1 MVERQN
7 RRVQGEKF
15 QGALEMAGGVAHH
28 LNQPLTIVNNL
39 LNEMLVDASVEGACF
54 DRMLKVQQQVSRMIA
69 ITRKIAAIKRY
80 ESMDYVAGVKIVDI
94 EKSILTTG
102 RRRPGMIKNVLLVD
116 DDREMLLALQE
127 GFARYADSFSVL
139 LAGDG
144 IEALE
149 YLKRQPVSLVV
160 TDLKMPRVDGFELL
174 ATIMA
179 NFPDIPV
186 IIITGYSTPRMEQL
200 ARKGGAVAFVAKPFL
215 IENLARQIISMLRQE
230 ADGGTLHNVSSGM
243 FLQLIEMEQKTCT
256 IRLEEKTFGEKGVL
270 FFVEGELCD
279 ARVGERQGEIAA
291 YEIFAW
297 DNVSLAIQ
305 NDCTVRQNRINK
317 ELSSLLLEGARRSDE
332 LKAQRV
338 ARQGRAPPARIGA
351 IPRRRPAR
359 GSAEN
364 RVHARY
370 PMRGGGRYPG

>member
-1 MVERQN
+1 
-7 RRVQGEKF
+7 
-15 QGALEMAGGVAHH
+15 
-28 LNQPLTIVNNL
+28 
-39 LNEMLVDASVEGACF
+39 
-54 DRMLKVQQQVSRMIA
+54 
-69 ITRKIAAIKRY
+69 
-80 ESMDYVAGVKIVDI
+80 
-94 EKSILTTG
+94 
-102 RRRPGMIKNVLLVD
+102 MIKNVLLVD
-116 DDREMLLALQE
+116 DDRAMLLALQE
-127 GFARYADSFSVL
+127 GFARYGDSFSVL

-186 IIITGYSTPRMEQL
+186 IIITGYSTPEMERL

-215 IENLARQIISMLRQE
+215 IETLARQIVSMLRQE

-256 IRLEEKTFGEKGVL
+256 IRLEEKTSGKKGVL

-279 ARVGERQGEIAA
+279 ARVGERQGQIAA

-317 ELSSLLLEGARRSDE
+317 ELSSLLIEGARRSDE
-332 LKAQRV
+332 LKARRAARHGGPPRPGSGFSPDDALKGVRLKIECTLGIRCEVKDLIQDERWTGRIDRISQSGERLKLGKLALAYIDQGDSRDYLLLPADHAVV
-338 ARQGRAPPARIGA
+338 AVDPKC
-351 IPRRRPAR
+351 PRDKLLQLL
-359 GSAEN
+359 GE
-364 RVHARY
+364 
-370 PMRGGGRYPG
+370 

>member
-1 MVERQN
+1 
-7 RRVQGEKF
+7 
-15 QGALEMAGGVAHH
+15 
-28 LNQPLTIVNNL
+28 
-39 LNEMLVDASVEGACF
+39 
-54 DRMLKVQQQVSRMIA
+54 
-69 ITRKIAAIKRY
+69 
-80 ESMDYVAGVKIVDI
+80 
-94 EKSILTTG
+94 
-102 RRRPGMIKNVLLVD
+102 MIKNVLLVD

-127 GFARYADSFSVL
+127 GFARYSDSFSVL

-256 IRLEEKTFGEKGVL
+256 IRLQEKTFGEKGVL

-279 ARVGERQGEIAA
+279 ARVGERQGEMAA

-297 DNVSLAIQ
+297 DNVSLTIQ

-317 ELSSLLLEGARRSDE
+317 ELSSLLIEGARRADE
-332 LKAQRV
+332 LKAERAARHGDPPRPGSGSVPDDPLQGVRLKIECTLGIRCRVEDVIQDERWTGRVQRIAQSGERLKLGKLSLAYIDRGDSHDYLLLPGDHAVV
-338 ARQGRAPPARIGA
+338 AVNPKC
-351 IPRRRPAR
+351 PRDKLLQLL
-359 GSAEN
+359 GE
-364 RVHARY
+364 
-370 PMRGGGRYPG
+370 

>member
-1 MVERQN
+1 
-7 RRVQGEKF
+7 
-15 QGALEMAGGVAHH
+15 
-28 LNQPLTIVNNL
+28 
-39 LNEMLVDASVEGACF
+39 
-54 DRMLKVQQQVSRMIA
+54 
-69 ITRKIAAIKRY
+69 
-80 ESMDYVAGVKIVDI
+80 
-94 EKSILTTG
+94 
-102 RRRPGMIKNVLLVD
+102 MIKNVLLVD
-116 DDREMLLALQE
+116 DDRAMLLALQE
-127 GFARYADSFSVL
+127 GFARYSDSFSVL

-186 IIITGYSTPRMEQL
+186 IIITGYSTPEMERL

-215 IENLARQIISMLRQE
+215 IENLARQIVSMLRQE
-230 ADGGTLHNVSSGM
+230 ADGGTLHNVTSGV

-305 NDCTVRQNRINK
+305 NECTVRQNRINK
-317 ELSSLLLEGARRSDE
+317 ELSSLLIEGARRSDE
-332 LKAQRV
+332 FKAQRAARHGGARSGSIPDDALKGVRLKIECTLGIRCAVEDVIQDERWTGRIHRISQSGERLKLGKLSLAYIDQGDSRDYLLLPADHAVV
-338 ARQGRAPPARIGA
+338 AVNPKC
-351 IPRRRPAR
+351 PRDKLLRLL
-359 GSAEN
+359 GE
-364 RVHARY
+364 
-370 PMRGGGRYPG
+370 

>member
-1 MVERQN
+1 
-7 RRVQGEKF
+7 
-15 QGALEMAGGVAHH
+15 
-28 LNQPLTIVNNL
+28 
-39 LNEMLVDASVEGACF
+39 
-54 DRMLKVQQQVSRMIA
+54 
-69 ITRKIAAIKRY
+69 
-80 ESMDYVAGVKIVDI
+80 
-94 EKSILTTG
+94 
-102 RRRPGMIKNVLLVD
+102 MIKNVLLVD

-144 IEALE
+144 VEALE

-200 ARKGGAVAFVAKPFL
+200 ARKGGAVAFIAKPFL
-215 IENLARQIISMLRQE
+215 IENLARQIVSMLRQE

-243 FLQLIEMEQKTCT
+243 FLQLIEMELKTCT
-256 IRLEEKTFGEKGVL
+256 IRLEEKTTGEKGVL

-279 ARVGERQGEIAA
+279 ARVGERQGEMAA

-297 DNVSLAIQ
+297 DNVSLTIQ
-305 NDCTVRQNRINK
+305 NNCTVRQNRINK
-317 ELSSLLLEGARRSDE
+317 ELSTLLLEGARRSDE
-332 LKAQRV
+332 FKAQRLEGQGGTPRSASGPSPDGALKGV
-338 ARQGRAPPARIGA
+338 RQRIERTLGMRCGVEDVVQDERWTARIHRISQCGERLKLGKLA
-351 IPRRRPAR
+351 LAYIDQGDSRDYLLLPGDRTVVGVNPKCPRDKLLQLLD
-359 GSAEN
+359 E
-364 RVHARY
+364 
-370 PMRGGGRYPG
+370 

>member
-1 MVERQN
+1 
-7 RRVQGEKF
+7 
-15 QGALEMAGGVAHH
+15 
-28 LNQPLTIVNNL
+28 
-39 LNEMLVDASVEGACF
+39 
-54 DRMLKVQQQVSRMIA
+54 
-69 ITRKIAAIKRY
+69 
-80 ESMDYVAGVKIVDI
+80 
-94 EKSILTTG
+94 
-102 RRRPGMIKNVLLVD
+102 MIKNVLLVD

-127 GFARYADSFSVL
+127 GFARYGDSFSVL

-144 IEALE
+144 VEALE

-186 IIITGYSTPRMEQL
+186 IIITGYSTPRMEHL

-215 IENLARQIISMLRQE
+215 IENLARQIVSMLRQE

-256 IRLEEKTFGEKGVL
+256 IRLEEKTSGEKGVL
-270 FFVEGELCD
+270 FFMEGELYD

-297 DNVSLAIQ
+297 DSVSLAIQ
-305 NDCTVRQNRINK
+305 NTCTVRQNRINK
-317 ELSSLLLEGARRSDE
+317 ELSSLLIEGARRSDE
-332 LKAQRV
+332 LKARRSE
-338 ARQGRAPPARIGA
+338 RQGGEFRLKSGPSPEDTQNGVLQKIECTLGMRCKVEDVIQDERWTGRILRISQCGERLKLGKLALAYIDQGDSRDYLLLPADQTVVA
-351 IPRRRPAR
+351 VNPKCPRDKLLQLLD
-359 GSAEN
+359 E
-364 RVHARY
+364 
-370 PMRGGGRYPG
+370 

>member
-1 MVERQN
+1 
-7 RRVQGEKF
+7 
-15 QGALEMAGGVAHH
+15 
-28 LNQPLTIVNNL
+28 
-39 LNEMLVDASVEGACF
+39 
-54 DRMLKVQQQVSRMIA
+54 
-69 ITRKIAAIKRY
+69 
-80 ESMDYVAGVKIVDI
+80 
-94 EKSILTTG
+94 
-102 RRRPGMIKNVLLVD
+102 MIKNVLLVD
-116 DDREMLLALQE
+116 DDRAMLLALQE
-127 GFARYADSFSVL
+127 GFARYSDSFSVL

-149 YLKRQPVSLVV
+149 CLKRQPVSLVV

-186 IIITGYSTPRMEQL
+186 IIITGYSTPEMERL

-215 IENLARQIISMLRQE
+215 IENLARQIVSMLRQE
-230 ADGGTLHNVSSGM
+230 ADGGTLHNVTSGV

-270 FFVEGELCD
+270 FFVEGKLCD

-317 ELSSLLLEGARRSDE
+317 ELSSLLIEGARRSDE
-332 LKAQRV
+332 LKAQRA
-338 ARQGRAPPARIGA
+338 AR
-351 IPRRRPAR
+351 
-359 GSAEN
+359 
-364 RVHARY
+364 H
-370 PMRGGGRYPG
+370 GGGRTRSGSTRPEEALKGVRLKIECTLGTQCRAEDVIQDARWTGLIHRISQSGERLKLGKLALAYIDQGDSRDYLLLPADHAVVAVNPKCPRDKLLQLLGE

>member
-1 MVERQN
+1 
-7 RRVQGEKF
+7 
-15 QGALEMAGGVAHH
+15 
-28 LNQPLTIVNNL
+28 
-39 LNEMLVDASVEGACF
+39 
-54 DRMLKVQQQVSRMIA
+54 
-69 ITRKIAAIKRY
+69 
-80 ESMDYVAGVKIVDI
+80 
-94 EKSILTTG
+94 
-102 RRRPGMIKNVLLVD
+102 MIKNVLLVD

-127 GFARYADSFSVL
+127 GFARYGDAFSVL

-144 IEALE
+144 MEALE

-186 IIITGYSTPRMEQL
+186 IIITGYSTPEMERL

-215 IENLARQIISMLRQE
+215 IENLARQIIGMLRQE

-243 FLQLIEMEQKTCT
+243 FLQLIELEQKTCT
-256 IRLEEKTFGEKGVL
+256 IRLEERTSREKGVL
-270 FFVEGELCD
+270 FFVDGELCD

-305 NDCTVRQNRINK
+305 NDCTVRQNRIHK
-317 ELSSLLLEGARRSDE
+317 ELSTLLLEAARRSDE
-332 LKAQRV
+332 LKAR
-338 ARQGRAPPARIGA
+338 RAVGH
-351 IPRRRPAR
+351 
-359 GSAEN
+359 G
-364 RVHARY
+364 
-370 PMRGGGRYPG
+370 GGGRPGPEPDPEEALKGVRLKIESTLGIRCGAADLIQDERWTGRIQRLSQSGERLKLGKLALAYIDQGESRDYLLLPNDHAVVAVNPKCPRDKLLQLLGE

>member
-1 MVERQN
+1 
-7 RRVQGEKF
+7 
-15 QGALEMAGGVAHH
+15 
-28 LNQPLTIVNNL
+28 
-39 LNEMLVDASVEGACF
+39 
-54 DRMLKVQQQVSRMIA
+54 
-69 ITRKIAAIKRY
+69 
-80 ESMDYVAGVKIVDI
+80 
-94 EKSILTTG
+94 
-102 RRRPGMIKNVLLVD
+102 MIKNVLLVD
-116 DDREMLLALQE
+116 DDRAMLLALQE

-144 IEALE
+144 VEALE

-186 IIITGYSTPRMEQL
+186 IIITGYSTPEMERL

-215 IENLARQIISMLRQE
+215 IENLARQIINMLRQE

-270 FFVEGELCD
+270 FFVEGALCD
-279 ARVGERQGEIAA
+279 ARVGERQGEAAA

-317 ELSSLLLEGARRSDE
+317 ELSTLLLEGARRSDE
-332 LKAQRV
+332 LKARRA
-338 ARQGRAPPARIGA
+338 AR
-351 IPRRRPAR
+351 
-359 GSAEN
+359 
-364 RVHARY
+364 H
-370 PMRGGGRYPG
+370 GGGARAGSGSHPDLALKGVRLKIESTLGIRCGAEDVVQDERWTSRAHRISQSGERLKLGKLALAYIDQGESRDYLLLPDENAVVAVNPKCPRDKLLELLSE